1 MMVNNYLTSN
11 NLAKHSD
18 LIYSEILT
26 TEEYKDSNLAPH
38 TIIDRTD
45 RFVFYRIDNLKIA
58 NNSIIFTNSLMI
70 EAFFNDIKNIKNIKN
85 IKLISSQTDRLITE
99 KLFRLKPKLI
109 SKWYSVNI
117 GYEDEDLISLPLG
130 LANEYSP
137 KNPFAKDFAQYEN
150 TNENKIEKLY
160 LNFNPS
166 TNLIER
172 GDLFSLFENK
182 DWAVVDKEMMSI
194 NGYLSKLNEYKFIL
208 CPFGN
213 GIDTHRIWETLYSGS
228 IPVVKKNIAL
238 NSLRNLPVIFYDD
251 IKEINLKFLKNKC
264 ESIEKDNFNL
274 DDLLVD
280 TWINKIKNNEVVDV
294 NDLVT
299 HRASKAFYFYFKNIM
314 KIKSLLNKINK
325 KIKFRIN
332 QINKVIGR

>member
-1 MMVNNYLTSN
+1 MMVNNYLSSN

-26 TEEYKDSNLAPH
+26 TEEYKNSKLASH
-38 TIIDRTD
+38 TIIDRTE
-45 RFVFYRIDNLKIA
+45 RFVFYRIDNLKVA

-70 EAFFNDIKNIKNIKN
+70 EPLFNDLKKIKNIQN
-85 IKLISSQTDRLITE
+85 IKLITSQTDRLISE
-99 KLFRLKPKLI
+99 KLYRLKPKSI

-117 GYEDEDLISLPLG
+117 GFEDEDLISLPLG

-137 KNPFAKDFAQYEN
+137 KNLFAKDFDNLNFNQ
-150 TNENKIEKLY
+150 NKKEKLY

-166 TNLIER
+166 TNFDER
-172 GDLFSLFENK
+172 QGLFSLFESK
-182 DWAVVDKEMMSI
+182 DWAVVDNTMVDI
-194 NGYLSKLNEYKFIL
+194 NYYLSKLNEYKFIL

-228 IPVVKKNIAL
+228 IPVVKKHIAL
-238 NSLRNLPVIFYDD
+238 NSLKNLPVIFYDD
-251 IKEINLKFLKNKC
+251 IEDINLNFLKDKY

-274 DDLLVD
+274 DDLFVD
-280 TWINKIKNNEVVDV
+280 TWINKIRNNEVV
-294 NDLVT
+294 NENNLIT
-299 HRASKAFYFYFKNIM
+299 HQSSKIFYFYFKQIM
-314 KIKSLLNKINK
+314 KIRSLFNKINK
-325 KIKFRIN
+325 KIRFRIN